1 MTAIEAALPNPSS
14 VMGQVARA
22 AEATTTP
29 LSAARIVQERALV
42 RLQLE
47 EMVAK
52 IKRRAQAQALN
63 RGLSLSLPYF
73 DEQALEVRWRELEIV
88 PPGRVM
94 FVPAFVVLAARREKE
109 RVTVDPKLSDETKQH
124 LLSLLDQLERAF
136 GPAQ

>member
-14 VMGQVARA
+14 VMGQVARP
-22 AEATTTP
+22 AEATATP

-73 DEQALEVRWRELEIV
+73 DEQLLEIRWREIEVI

-94 FVPAFVVLAARREKE
+94 FMPAFVVLAARREQE
-109 RVTVDPKLSDETKQH
+109 RVASDTKLSDETKQH
-124 LLSLLDQLERAF
+124 LQSLLQALEQAF
-136 GPAQ
+136 SPAE